1 MAIPSFKTNRQ
12 KAGTMMRR
20 NFGSLGAHPDTVRKP
35 PRAFVRTREQS
46 AVTSEESLHHQISP
60 VIMKAG
66 DRERPSGRMA
76 KNLSAFSVRRRTA
89 RGEGNSK

>member
-46 AVTSEESLHHQISP
+46 TVTRKQNPHI
-60 VIMKAG
+60 K
-66 DRERPSGRMA
+66 
-76 KNLSAFSVRRRTA
+76 
-89 RGEGNSK
+89 